1 MHQEKKEKRI
11 ERMHRIIGRKKEK
24 GKQQKLKI
32 HIREEK
38 NRKKKQ
44 LGSNKNWKGRK
55 GWERDKKK
63 NKP

>member
-1 MHQEKKEKRI
+1 
-11 ERMHRIIGRKKEK
+11 MHRIIGRKKEK

-55 GWERDKKK
+55 G
-63 NKP
+63 